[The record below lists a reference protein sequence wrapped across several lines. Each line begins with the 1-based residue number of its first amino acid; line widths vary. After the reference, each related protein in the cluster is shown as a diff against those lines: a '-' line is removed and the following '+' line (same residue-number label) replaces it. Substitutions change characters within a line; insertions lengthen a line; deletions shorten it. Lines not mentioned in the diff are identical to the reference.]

1 MNDILLQIAAK
12 LKELGVREFG
22 APVWQKQ
29 SETPEWSGVSVPK
42 VDTRIVNNVQ
52 LSSIQIP
59 AADGGFFPVRLAKG
73 VPNNKQT
80 YDIFL
85 YKAVR
90 DFPAT
95 EQEKKR
101 FPNIEPIKVG
111 AVTAMA
117 H

>member
-22 APVWQKQ
+22 APVWVKS
-29 SETPEWSGVSVPK
+29 SETPEWSGVTAQVQ
-42 VDTRIVNNVQ
+42 TRLVNNVQ

-73 VPNNKQT
+73 VPANKAS

-101 FPNIEPIKVG
+101 FPNIEPIKAGTVN
-111 AVTAMA
+111 AMA